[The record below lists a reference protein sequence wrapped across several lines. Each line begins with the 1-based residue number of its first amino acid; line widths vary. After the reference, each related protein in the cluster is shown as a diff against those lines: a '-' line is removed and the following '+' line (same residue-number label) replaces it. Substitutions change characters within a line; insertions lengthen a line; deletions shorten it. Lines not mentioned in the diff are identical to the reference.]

1 MANDAKNYLVS
12 NALQYDH
19 SVAVP
24 ANSTAIPVIHE
35 DGIVRYFPRFL
46 SPTVS
51 DQLFARALA
60 EIAWVQDHIKLFG
73 KSMPVPRLSAW
84 FSSIGAS
91 YRYSGLEH
99 QPQVMP
105 EFVRELLH
113 EVVKRT
119 EIDFNSILV
128 NLYRDGT
135 QSMGWHAD
143 DEPELGANVSIASL
157 SVGAE
162 RVLRFRH
169 RHNKDLRLAI
179 SLEHGSLLMMYPP
192 LQEYWLHELPKRR
205 SITEPRINFSFRVL
219 G

>member
-1 MANDAKNYLVS
+1 MS
-12 NALQYDH
+12 SALRYDH
-19 SVAVP
+19 PVAIASKDDTNP
-24 ANSTAIPVIHE
+24 IIHE
-35 DGIVRYFPRFL
+35 DGIVRYIPRFF
-46 SPTVS
+46 SPTIS
-51 DQLFARALA
+51 DLLLARSLA
-60 EIAWVQDHIKLFG
+60 EITWVQDHIKLFG

-99 QPQVMP
+99 QPQMMP
-105 EFVRELLH
+105 EFVRELLL
-113 EVVKRT
+113 EVVEKT

-128 NLYRDGT
+128 NLYQDGT

-143 DEPELGANVSIASL
+143 DEPELGPIVSIASL

-162 RVLRFRH
+162 RELRFRH
-169 RHNKDLRLAI
+169 RHNKDLRLTI